1 MCVNAFFLT
10 HTVSRDWFICD
21 W

>member
-1 MCVNAFFLT
+1 MLFFLT